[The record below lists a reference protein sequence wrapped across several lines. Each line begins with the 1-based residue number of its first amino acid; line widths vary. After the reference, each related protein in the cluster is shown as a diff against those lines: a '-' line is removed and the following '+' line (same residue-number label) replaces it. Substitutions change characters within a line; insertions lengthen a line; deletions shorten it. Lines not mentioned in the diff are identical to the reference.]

1 MIPEPKVGD
10 QHWGLTV
17 QTRKPMPVEGRVEGV
32 TLSILGYTEERLMKD
47 TRHTFP
53 SLVIL
58 FFSRNAAIAS
68 M

>member
-1 MIPEPKVGD
+1 MSMKGDPEGSKGNM
-10 QHWGLTV
+10 QL
-17 QTRKPMPVEGRVEGV
+17 EGV